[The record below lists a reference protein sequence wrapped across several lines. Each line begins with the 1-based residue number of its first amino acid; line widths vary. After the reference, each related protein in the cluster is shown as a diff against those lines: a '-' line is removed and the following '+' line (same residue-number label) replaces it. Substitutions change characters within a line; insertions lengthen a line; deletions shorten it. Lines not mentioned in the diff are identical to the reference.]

1 MGCLL
6 SVGTGAWK
14 KEQNCVSQIEYPQKN
29 YKAYTSAGPRLLLD
43 PKSAIMWVL
52 GEKKKYLFLLQIES
66 LSCSDT
72 KEMVSCDSSY
82 FLSESRVLSPQQSC
96 VNTCPYFMFHSK

>member
-52 GEKKKYLFLLQIES
+52 GEKKKIFFYCRLNLCPAQTLKKWFHVIAVTFFLRAESFLL
-66 LSCSDT
+66 
-72 KEMVSCDSSY
+72 SSP
-82 FLSESRVLSPQQSC
+82 V
-96 VNTCPYFMFHSK
+96 